1 MARTQLRTSLL
12 GRPLRLS
19 GTISGSGGSGATV
32 NLTGAKTA
40 STTANT
46 SGVYSFTGLVNGSYT
61 VTPTK
66 SGFVMTPANRAVTI
80 SGANATANFT
90 SAQTFTL
97 SGTISGSGG
106 SGATVNLTGAK
117 TASTTANTSGVYS
130 FTGLVNGS
138 YTVTP
143 TKSGFAMTPTNRAV
157 TISGAN
163 ATANFTSAQTFTLSG
178 TISGSGGSG
187 ATVNL
192 TGAKTASTTANT
204 SGVYSFTGLVNG
216 SYTVTP
222 TKSGFAMTP
231 VNRAVTISGANATA
245 NFTSAQT
252 FTLSGTISGS
262 GGSLATVNL
271 TGAKTASTT
280 ANIFGQYSFTGL
292 VNGSYTVTPTKS
304 GFAMTP
310 VNRAVTISG
319 ANATANFTSAVQTAT
334 LGSTPTPTGNGSVS
348 LQLSTLDVELQP
360 GQTSPVTVQ
369 VTPKNGF
376 SQTVNLDCQKLPA
389 NVNCSFEPASLLVA
403 NSQAS
408 TTMNVSSSNAASIA
422 APRVG
427 LSGISY
433 GAMLPW
439 NLIGM
444 LATAAARK
452 RKKLGVLRT
461 LMLLVLTGVGAM
473 AMSGC
478 GVTYN
483 TVAQTYHVTLT
494 ATANGATVNS
504 TTFVVVL
511 REKAEL
517 L

>member
-1 MARTQLRTSLL
+1 VYSFTGLVNGSYTVTPTKAGFVMTPASQAVTINNANASANFSSAAQTFT
-12 GRPLRLS
+12 LS
-19 GTISGSGGSGATV
+19 GTISGAGGSGATV

-46 SGVYSFTGLVNGSYT
+46 SGQYSFTGLANGSYT

-66 SGFVMTPANRAVTI
+66 SGFAMTPTSQAVTINGANATANFSSAQTFTLSGTISGVGGLGATVNLTGAKTASTTANIFGQYSFTGLTNGSYTVTPTKTGYAMTPTSRAVTI

-117 TASTTANTSGVYS
+117 IASTIANTSGQYS
-130 FTGLVNGS
+130 FTGLTNGS

-143 TKSGFAMTPTNRAV
+143 TKSGFTMTPTSQAV

-163 ATANFTSAQTFTLSG
+163 RTGVNFS
-178 TISGSGGSG
+178 
-187 ATVNL
+187 
-192 TGAKTASTTANT
+192 
-204 SGVYSFTGLVNG
+204 
-216 SYTVTP
+216 
-222 TKSGFAMTP
+222 
-231 VNRAVTISGANATA
+231 
-245 NFTSAQT
+245 
-252 FTLSGTISGS
+252 
-262 GGSLATVNL
+262 
-271 TGAKTASTT
+271 
-280 ANIFGQYSFTGL
+280 
-292 VNGSYTVTPTKS
+292 
-304 GFAMTP
+304 
-310 VNRAVTISG
+310 
-319 ANATANFTSAVQTAT
+319 SAVQTSTLAT
-334 LGSTPTPTGNGSVS
+334 PPPTPTGVGTVS
-348 LQLSTLDVELQP
+348 LQLSTLTVELKP
-360 GQTSPVTVQ
+360 GQTSPVTVM

-376 SQTVNLDCQKLPA
+376 SQTVNLGCQGLPS
-389 NVNCSFEPASLLVA
+389 NVNCIFQPASLLVA
-403 NSQAS
+403 NSQVS
-408 TTMNVSSSNAASIA
+408 TTMNVSSSSNAASTA
-422 APRVG
+422 ATRVG

-483 TVAQTYHVTLT
+483 TVAQTYHVALT
-494 ATANGATVNS
+494 AMANGATVNS

-511 REKAEL
+511 KEKATL
-517 L
+517 

>member
-1 MARTQLRTSLL
+1 
-12 GRPLRLS
+12 
-19 GTISGSGGSGATV
+19 V
-32 NLTGAKTA
+32 KLTGAKIA
-40 STTANT
+40 S
-46 SGVYSFTGLVNGSYT
+46 V
-61 VTPTK
+61 
-66 SGFVMTPANRAVTI
+66 
-80 SGANATANFT
+80 
-90 SAQTFTL
+90 
-97 SGTISGSGG
+97 
-106 SGATVNLTGAK
+106 
-117 TASTTANTSGVYS
+117 
-130 FTGLVNGS
+130 
-138 YTVTP
+138 
-143 TKSGFAMTPTNRAV
+143 
-157 TISGAN
+157 
-163 ATANFTSAQTFTLSG
+163 
-178 TISGSGGSG
+178 
-187 ATVNL
+187 
-192 TGAKTASTTANT
+192 
-204 SGVYSFTGLVNG
+204 
-216 SYTVTP
+216 
-222 TKSGFAMTP
+222 
-231 VNRAVTISGANATA
+231 
-245 NFTSAQT
+245 
-252 FTLSGTISGS
+252 
-262 GGSLATVNL
+262 
-271 TGAKTASTT
+271 T

-292 VNGSYTVTPTKS
+292 SNGSYTVTPAKS
-304 GFAMTP
+304 GYVMTP
-310 VNRAVTISG
+310 PSQAVTVNG
-319 ANATANFTSAVQTAT
+319 ANISANFSSAVQTST

-348 LQLSTLDVELQP
+348 LQLSTLAVELQP

-376 SQTVNLDCQKLPA
+376 SQTVSLDCQRLPA

-511 REKAEL
+511 KEKPAL
-517 L
+517 W

>member
-1 MARTQLRTSLL
+1 MTPASQAVTINGANATANFSSAAQTFT
-12 GRPLRLS
+12 LS
-19 GTISGSGGSGATV
+19 GTISGAGGSGATV

-46 SGVYSFTGLVNGSYT
+46 SGQYSFTGLVNGSYT

-66 SGFVMTPANRAVTI
+66 SGFAMTPTSQAVTINGANATANFASAQTFTLSGTISGSGGSGATVNLGGAKTASTTANIFGQYSLTGLVNGSYTVTPTKSGFAMTPTSRAVTI

-117 TASTTANTSGVYS
+117 TASTTANASGVYS

-143 TKSGFAMTPTNRAV
+143 TKPGFSMTPTSQAV
-157 TISGAN
+157 TINSAN
-163 ATANFTSAQTFTLSG
+163 KTGVNFSSVVQS
-178 TISGSGGSG
+178 
-187 ATVNL
+187 
-192 TGAKTASTTANT
+192 ST
-204 SGVYSFTGLVNG
+204 
-216 SYTVTP
+216 
-222 TKSGFAMTP
+222 
-231 VNRAVTISGANATA
+231 
-245 NFTSAQT
+245 
-252 FTLSGTISGS
+252 
-262 GGSLATVNL
+262 LAT
-271 TGAKTASTT
+271 
-280 ANIFGQYSFTGL
+280 
-292 VNGSYTVTPTKS
+292 P
-304 GFAMTP
+304 P
-310 VNRAVTISG
+310 
-319 ANATANFTSAVQTAT
+319 
-334 LGSTPTPTGNGSVS
+334 PTGNGSVL
-348 LQLSTLDVELQP
+348 LQLSTLAVELQP
-360 GQTSPVTVQ
+360 GQTSPVTVL

-376 SQTVNLDCQKLPA
+376 SQTVNLDCQGLPA

-461 LMLLVLTGVGAM
+461 LTLLVLTGVGAM

-483 TVAQTYHVTLT
+483 TVAQTYHVALT
-494 ATANGATVNS
+494 AMANGATVNS
-504 TTFVVVL
+504 TAFVVVL
-511 REKAEL
+511 KEKATL
-517 L
+517 Q